1 VHLAAHPFWFW
12 LILVSPVLIWGAL
25 WAIAQYGRVSLRPL
39 RPWLMAGMLLSFPA
53 FILLDASDGYKAM
66 RLAVEAVFY
75 TCMTASAGIGWY
87 YSFDTLRGPRG
98 KWYIPRS
105 SASFSIPQNARIVV
119 RDIDSVAPWYID
131 KLGLRK
137 SAESPWA
144 EFGTATY
151 RFKKDGKSITLTTN
165 ANYGTEKTLILLTKR
180 ISRMRGVL
188 SARGIDVG
196 PIEQDRQGTHY
207 FEIHDPEGNAIEV
220 VEEH

>member
-1 VHLAAHPFWFW
+1 
-12 LILVSPVLIWGAL
+12 
-25 WAIAQYGRVSLRPL
+25 
-39 RPWLMAGMLLSFPA
+39 
-53 FILLDASDGYKAM
+53 M

-180 ISRMRGVL
+180 ISRMIKTGKSVRAACIFDFMVPHLLADGSFQSGLHTERSFYSV
-188 SARGIDVG
+188 SPVQR
-196 PIEQDRQGTHY
+196 
-207 FEIHDPEGNAIEV
+207 
-220 VEEH
+220 